1 MHRVHSYDRQ
11 AAVTMIN
18 HWKDVHLTSL
28 ERSRLVLFSQYTGT
42 RFVGDMMHKRK
53 IYILLISFFIV
64 FSMGFGAQ
72 FSPVRAA
79 GATISGRVVDHK
91 GNGIGGVLVL
101 SDNGELHYAGVR
113 TTTTNP
119 DGSFTLLDVQS
130 GSNHLQAKI
139 DGLAL
144 SHYWNTNI
152 ADGQTYSNINFTL
165 RPAGG
170 AISGRVVDT
179 GGIGVSDALINVFE
193 QTAQGFDNGAWATTT
208 TDGNG
213 FFATSPT
220 DAPGPG
226 LPTGTYTVMASKV
239 GLPNVLM
246 NDVVVAAGSTTSNV
260 VLSVVSGSGIIT
272 GQITDAASGSPIV
285 GAEVLA
291 DNGVIQTVF
300 YTDQHGFYQV
310 FNLPTGSYNVVVKL
324 DGYASAHRYHINVV
338 DGSITSGIDFGLTT
352 SMGQVSGRVVDKTG
366 QPIVGAVILADSEQG
381 TGFGNTTTNSNGEYL
396 LTNLA
401 QMKYYVH
408 ATAIDLSGMIL
419 MADVYA
425 GQTTSNIN
433 FILGE
438 VSGGL
443 SGNITKD
450 GTAAP
455 YAIVYVNSS
464 GGGDQMN
471 YRDTIADG
479 NGYYEI
485 HDLPPGTYDV
495 HVYGVPGY
503 INVVRYHVEVGY
515 DIVKGLNFNLTN
527 GNGFVEGYVTD
538 LEGNLLSGTTVQL
551 FQVSNPGSW
560 IATTTDNNGHYSAAG
575 LWAGD
580 YNIYA
585 DHAEFPTIMKSYVVI
600 TDNVP
605 ARVDLVLGL
614 DRSLV
619 VNPNNLYV
627 KIEKNSST
635 FEGVIVDVTAGE
647 ATVWTAQSS
656 ADWLQLGNTG
666 EIYEESGQTGLDG
679 LTLRFDPSEVEFG
692 TYTTDVLLTAP
703 DAQDSTI
710 RVTMSKVDPDSI
722 LRVYLPMIGAGK

>member
-1 MHRVHSYDRQ
+1 
-11 AAVTMIN
+11 
-18 HWKDVHLTSL
+18 
-28 ERSRLVLFSQYTGT
+28 
-42 RFVGDMMHKRK
+42 MMHKR
-53 IYILLISFFIV
+53 IINILLISFIIV
-64 FSMGFGAQ
+64 FSMGFGANY
-72 FSPVRAA
+72 SSARAA
-79 GATISGRVVDHK
+79 GATISGRVVGQN

-152 ADGQTYSNINFTL
+152 ADGQIYSNINFTL
-165 RPAGG
+165 CPAGG
-170 AISGRVVDT
+170 AISGRLVDT
-179 GGIGVSDALINVFE
+179 GGIGISDALINVFE

-208 TDGNG
+208 TDANG

-226 LPTGTYTVMASKV
+226 LPTGVYTVMASKV
-239 GLPNVLM
+239 GLPNVLK

-260 VLSVVSGSGIIT
+260 VLSVVSGTGIIT
-272 GQITDAASGSPIV
+272 GQITDAASGGPIV

-291 DNGVIQTVF
+291 DNGVIQSVF
-300 YTDQHGFYQV
+300 HTDQHGFYQI
-310 FNLPTGSYNVVVKL
+310 FNLPTGSYNVVVKQL
-324 DGYASAHRYHINVV
+324 GYASGHRYHINVV
-338 DGSITSGIDFGLTT
+338 DGSITSRIDFGLTT
-352 SMGQVSGRVVDKTG
+352 SMGQVSGRVVDKNG
-366 QPIVGAVILADSEQG
+366 QPIVGAMILADSDQG

-396 LTNLA
+396 LTNIA
-401 QMKYYVH
+401 PMKYYVH
-408 ATAIDLSGMIL
+408 ATATNLSGLIL
-419 MADVYA
+419 MAEVYT

-438 VSGGL
+438 VSGGIN
-443 SGNITKD
+443 GKITKD
-450 GTAAP
+450 GVAAP
-455 YAIVYVNSS
+455 YAAVFVNSS
-464 GGGDQMN
+464 GGSDQMF

-479 NGYYEI
+479 NGYYQI
-485 HDLPPGTYDV
+485 QDLPPGTYDV

-503 INVVRYHVEVGY
+503 INVVRYNIEVGN
-515 DIVKGLNFNLTN
+515 DIVTGLNFNLTN
-527 GNGFVEGYVTD
+527 GHGFVEGYVSD
-538 LEGNLLSGTTVQL
+538 VQGNLLAGATVQL
-551 FQVSNPGSW
+551 FQLTNPGAW
-560 IATTTDNNGHYSAAG
+560 IAATTDSNGHYSAAG

-585 DHAEFPTIMKSYVVI
+585 DHAEFPTIMKSSIAI
-600 TDNVP
+600 TDNEP
-605 ARVDLVLGL
+605 ARVDLVLGQ

-627 KIEKNSST
+627 KVEMNSGT
-635 FEGVIVDVTAGE
+635 FEGVLVDVTAGE
-647 ATVWTAQSS
+647 ATTWTAQSN
-656 ADWLQLGNTG
+656 AEWLQLGNSG
-666 EIYEESGQTGLDG
+666 EIYEDSGQTGLDG
-679 LTLRFDPSEVEFG
+679 LTLRFDPSNVAFG

-703 DAQDSTI
+703 DAQDSII

-722 LRVYLPMIGAGK
+722 MRVFLPMIGAGN